1 MQYVLNGVST
11 KAGSAKSRNEEA
23 DIGNNS
29 TFPTQFH
36 PLSKGEDFTADF

>member
-1 MQYVLNGVST
+1 MQEVLDLE
-11 KAGSAKSRNEEA
+11 SAKSRNEEA

-36 PLSKGEDFTADF
+36 SLSKGAYFPADF